1 MKRKNNKYVNEFV
14 FSIILIA
21 LSYFISRNTR
31 NTGYE
36 EGMAGA
42 MIFLFGLSGLII
54 WGLIAW
60 ISSTSK
66 KSKNKNKFLLKD
78 KKIKKEKSINND
90 LGASLKRLK
99 NMYNHGNLTK
109 AEFEKAKNKLLK

>member
-1 MKRKNNKYVNEFV
+1 MKRKNNKYVNVFV

-66 KSKNKNKFLLKD
+66 KSKNKNKILLKD

>member
-1 MKRKNNKYVNEFV
+1 MKRKNNKYVNVFV

-31 NTGYE
+31 YE
-36 EGMAGA
+36 EGMASA

-78 KKIKKEKSINND
+78 KKIKKEESINND